1 MANRKPTTPAERAWN
16 AFKRDLRI
24 NRKAAYARLGLFEMN
39 EERVRWML
47 AKGDSLRAEFYAVA
61 ARGQA
66 ELDKKADSA
75 D

>member
-1 MANRKPTTPAERAWN
+1 
-16 AFKRDLRI
+16 
-24 NRKAAYARLGLFEMN
+24 
-39 EERVRWML
+39 ML
-47 AKGDSLRAEFYAVA
+47 AKGDSLRDEFYAVA